1 MIKICKFCG
10 EKNFKQ
16 SFLYLK
22 KPLKETDFG
31 ISKKNYKRSYVSC
44 KKCNHLCHCV
54 EADHSDCKCEN
65 CECNGREEDK
75 TYETG
80 GVVID
85 STQDCEAC
93 E

>member
-1 MIKICKFCG
+1 MNDRF
-10 EKNFKQ
+10 
-16 SFLYLK
+16 
-22 KPLKETDFG
+22 
-31 ISKKNYKRSYVSC
+31 C
-44 KKCNHLCHCV
+44 KKCNHLCHCI

-65 CECNGREEDK
+65 CECMQREEDK
-75 TYETG
+75 TYENG

>member
-1 MIKICKFCG
+1 M
-10 EKNFKQ
+10 
-16 SFLYLK
+16 SFVGHGLNLLNGYQVDYLK
-22 KPLKETDFG
+22 EKMDNRF
-31 ISKKNYKRSYVSC
+31 C
-44 KKCNHLCHCV
+44 KKCNHLCHCI

-65 CECNGREEDK
+65 GECNGREEDK

>member
-1 MIKICKFCG
+1 MDDRF
-10 EKNFKQ
+10 
-16 SFLYLK
+16 
-22 KPLKETDFG
+22 
-31 ISKKNYKRSYVSC
+31 C
-44 KKCNHLCHCV
+44 KKCNHLCHCI
-54 EADHSDCKCEN
+54 EADHSDCACKN

>member
-1 MIKICKFCG
+1 MDYLKEKMNDKICKKCG
-10 EKNFKQ
+10 
-16 SFLYLK
+16 
-22 KPLKETDFG
+22 
-31 ISKKNYKRSYVSC
+31 
-44 KKCNHLCHCV
+44 HLCHCV
-54 EADHSDCKCEN
+54 GADHEKCDCDNCDCEN
-65 CECNGREEDK
+65 GRATDK